1 MPSMPQSSMPKT
13 PQDTFEGLLERH
25 RKIVFKVA
33 NTYCRNAEDRRD
45 LGQEIAVQLWRAFPA
60 YDEARPFPTWM
71 YRVALNVAIS
81 FARRAGYRD
90 AHSAPLDEH
99 VAEPVDTRATID
111 EPDPRVEALRE
122 FIETLDP
129 LNRALMLLY
138 LEDHS
143 YLEIAEVLGL
153 SQTNVATK
161 ISRLKQRIRDF
172 VGSKARNS

>member
-1 MPSMPQSSMPKT
+1 MT
-13 PQDTFEGLLERH
+13 L
-25 RKIVFKVA
+25 FKVLLSIDA
-33 NTYCRNAEDRRD
+33 T
-45 LGQEIAVQLWRAFPA
+45 QTVISS
-60 YDEARPFPTWM
+60 TM
-71 YRVALNVAIS
+71 VA

-172 VGSKARNS
+172 VGSKARNK